1 MYITSCVSREPYSG
15 LDLFRGSFICDT
27 DSNNLRRKN
36 NNPPPSS
43 SSCPLPPTLDRVPA
57 ILKVNN
63 YLMFARTAGLVTRG
77 YHRYRYQPLHH
88 LRRYHHHHS
97 RFSNLYNLHPFFFF
111 HQQQQKRIV
120 ALSSKSFSVTTSVG
134 MAGVR
139 IDELK
144 EKLAV
149 QLEAQYVDIEDLS
162 GMI

>member
-1 MYITSCVSREPYSG
+1 
-15 LDLFRGSFICDT
+15 
-27 DSNNLRRKN
+27 
-36 NNPPPSS
+36 
-43 SSCPLPPTLDRVPA
+43 
-57 ILKVNN
+57 
-63 YLMFARTAGLVTRG
+63 MFARTAGLVTRG

-134 MAGVR
+134 MAGVK
-139 IDELK
+139 IEELK

>member
-1 MYITSCVSREPYSG
+1 
-15 LDLFRGSFICDT
+15 
-27 DSNNLRRKN
+27 
-36 NNPPPSS
+36 
-43 SSCPLPPTLDRVPA
+43 
-57 ILKVNN
+57 
-63 YLMFARTAGLVTRG
+63 MFARTAGLVTRG

-134 MAGVR
+134 MAGVK
-139 IDELK
+139 IEELK

-162 GMI
+162 GGCGQAFQAIIVSSRFEKKNMLARHRLVNSVVKNEIAAIHAWTPRCYTPEQWEKLEEEQSWK